1 MVELM
6 NSQDGGGG
14 RRPLETEQ
22 DRQAEQVRALLRAA
36 GCAEFGE
43 NHGGFVVEPGP
54 DGELLVACSDGP
66 GLDLAAEEQHYRHL
80 LTTAGYS
87 TSAGLLDDGSGL
99 RVVSQH

>member
-66 GLDLAAEEQHYRHL
+66 GLDRSPQNDHHTHGA
-80 LTTAGYS
+80 LTTTAPPRRPGPVRHP
-87 TSAGLLDDGSGL
+87 ADGA
-99 RVVSQH
+99 